1 MRCRFAA
8 VGGADGLSG
17 LPDRASSRPCAV
29 ETFRA
34 VLAPMMTSAAFK
46 EEAERILSYAPEVVE
61 HERATSVL
69 NATAAVTPEVQ
80 EYIKAQIARNNG
92 Y

>member
-1 MRCRFAA
+1 MNAE
-8 VGGADGLSG
+8 
-17 LPDRASSRPCAV
+17 AV

-34 VLAPMMTSAAFK
+34 VLAPMMESAVFQ
-46 EEAERILSYAPEVVE
+46 EEAERILSYAPEPVE
-61 HERATSVL
+61 HERAASIL
-69 NATAAVTPEVQ
+69 GATAEVTPEVQ